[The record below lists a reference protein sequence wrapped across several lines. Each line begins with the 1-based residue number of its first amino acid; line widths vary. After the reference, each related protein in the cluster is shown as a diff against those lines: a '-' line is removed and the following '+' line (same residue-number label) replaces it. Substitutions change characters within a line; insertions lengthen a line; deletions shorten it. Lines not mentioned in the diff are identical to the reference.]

1 MTQRFNQVVNEL
13 YLDTLIG
20 EARSIR
26 VGDAPP
32 KDTHQFIGVWDTG
45 ATRTVISKD
54 VVSRLGL
61 SLTNKTQMST
71 VNGMRTANLY
81 LINIYLKN
89 GMVFEGLEVADG
101 ELLDLDFLIGMDII
115 GAGDF
120 AVTRSNGKTCV
131 SYQVP
136 HGDGPIDFVKILNP
150 RR

>member
-13 YLDTLIG
+13 YVDVLIG
-20 EARSIR
+20 EARSSR
-26 VGDAPP
+26 VGAAPP
-32 KDTHQFIGVWDTG
+32 KDAHKFIGVWDTG
-45 ATRTVISKD
+45 ATRTVISNN
-54 VVSRLGL
+54 VVSRLDL
-61 SLTNKTQMST
+61 SLINKAQMST
-71 VNGMRTANLY
+71 VNGIRTANLY
-81 LINIYLKN
+81 LVNIYLQN
-89 GMVFEGLEVADG
+89 GVTFEGLEVADG
-101 ELLDLDFLIGMDII
+101 ELRDLDFLIGMDII